1 MIFTV
6 QLLSVVVVVSVFF
19 CWSRTSAKLIDDKK
33 LVKQFNSTLEISAE
47 RVLNFD
53 ERNLRTGDVIRL
65 AGEWYYEHK
74 IWNNHEIEINMM
86 SDADN
91 YILFH
96 LKTNIKEDKLIADQM
111 DGKDRWL
118 KLMNVSM
125 PFTIDRNNAFDIEIL
140 LRGDCM
146 QVNINDDPTLC
157 LKNKITYPQLGFNNI
172 SRIRIAKSN
181 VHYRIIGWY
190 EENLDRSSTTPK
202 VASVGKTTATSSFSR
217 NTTTDSDFVS
227 NVPEDGF
234 IPDFPD
240 ESDQN
245 LPPPKMTLISIA
257 LIFIWHFKVCIC
269 RL

>member
-6 QLLSVVVVVSVFF
+6 RLLSVVVVVSAFF
-19 CWSRTSAKLIDDKK
+19 CWSRTSAKLIGGKK
-33 LVKQFNSTLEISAE
+33 LVKRFNSILEISAE

-65 AGEWYYEHK
+65 AGEWYYK
-74 IWNNHEIEINMM
+74 YRSRNNYAIDINMM

-96 LKTNIKEDKLIADQM
+96 LKTNTKEDKLVADQM
-111 DGKDRWL
+111 DGEDNWL
-118 KLMNVSM
+118 KLINVPM
-125 PFTIDRNNAFDIEIL
+125 PFTIDESNAFDIEIL

-172 SRIRIAKSN
+172 SRIQIAESN
-181 VHYRIIGWY
+181 AHYRIIEWY
-190 EENLDRSSTTPK
+190 EEDLDRSSTTPK
-202 VASVGKTTATSSFSR
+202 VSSTGKTTATSSFSE
-217 NTTTDSDFVS
+217 NTTTTDSDFGS
-227 NVPEDGF
+227 DVPEDDF

-245 LPPPKMTLISIA
+245 LSPPKMALISIA
-257 LIFIWHFKVCIC
+257 LVFIWA
-269 RL
+269 L